1 MNNLRT
7 LAASSNNQVSKD
19 YRPLILYWM
28 LELARMRKISDVAA
42 QAVVCWQHGVG
53 EAQAGLH
60 AQAFHQAL

>member
-1 MNNLRT
+1 MYEWCVISMNKRP
-7 LAASSNNQVSKD
+7 VKI

-28 LELARMRKISDVAA
+28 LELAYMGEISDVAA

-60 AQAFHQAL
+60 A